1 MTLSTT
7 EAEYVAAS
15 ACVCQAFW
23 FRHILKELGYEV
35 EASTTILCDNTS
47 VIQLSRNLV
56 FYGKCKH
63 IDLRFQFLREM
74 VNNRVIKL
82 KQCGT
87 QEQTAYILTKPLKR
101 EAFEDMKNRLR
112 VCSVGS
118 KLNSLYEA

>member
-15 ACVCQAFW
+15 ACVCQAVW
-23 FRHILKELGYEV
+23 FRHNLKELGYEV

-47 VIQLSRNLV
+47 VIQLLRNPV

-63 IDLRFQFLREM
+63 IDVRFHFLRVL

-101 EAFEDMKNRLR
+101 EAVEDMKNRLG
-112 VCSVGS
+112 VCSAGS
-118 KLNSLYEA
+118 KLNSLHEA